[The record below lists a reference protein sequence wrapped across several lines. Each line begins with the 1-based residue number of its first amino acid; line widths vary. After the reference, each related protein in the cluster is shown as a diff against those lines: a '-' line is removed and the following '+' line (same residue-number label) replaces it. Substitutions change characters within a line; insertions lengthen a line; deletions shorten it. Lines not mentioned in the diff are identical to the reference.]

1 MPRHPPNTAAA
12 PGAGAEPGAGIEP
25 GDKGLPDP
33 EVCRQARLAR
43 DPRFDG
49 EFFLAVRTTGIYCRP
64 VCPAR
69 PPAEKN
75 VRYYRSPAQAARD
88 GYRPCLRCR
97 PESAPGSPAWQ
108 GTATTV
114 QRALQ
119 LIRQGALEQG
129 TLAGLA
135 DRLGIGERYLRK
147 LFERELGVSPQ
158 AVALNQRLLFARKL
172 LAETRMPVTDI
183 AFAAG
188 FGSVR
193 RFNSAVKTQFRQTP
207 GELRRRPGP
216 AGGDRGI
223 RLQLQYRPPYD
234 WEGVLGFFRRHA
246 IAGVESVD
254 EGCYR
259 RNLLLGGRPASVRVR
274 PVTGRNALELELHA
288 VDHGLLMPV
297 VAGVRRMFDLDA
309 NPAAIAATLG
319 RDPSLA
325 PLLRAFPG
333 IRAPGAWSLYESAVR
348 AVIGQQVSTL
358 AARGICA
365 RLAAATSEDPEHLVF
380 PPARALASLG
390 DSHFP
395 MPGRRRETLRGLCL
409 QFSGREELLDL
420 ESLASTPGIGPWTLA
435 MVAMRGAG
443 DPDAFPTRDLGL
455 ERAWEG
461 IAASGPALREQTAL
475 WRPWRSYAANL
486 LWRSYSQ

>member
-1 MPRHPPNTAAA
+1 MRTPPARPDPSHDVASADGTGACADAA
-12 PGAGAEPGAGIEP
+12 
-25 GDKGLPDP
+25 GLP
-33 EVCRQARLAR
+33 EREICHQARLAR

-64 VCPAR
+64 ICPAR
-69 PPAEKN
+69 APAEKN

-119 LIRQGALEQG
+119 LIRQGALDRG
-129 TLAGLA
+129 NLASLA

-158 AVALNQRLLFARKL
+158 AVAVNQRLLFARKL
-172 LAETRMPVTDI
+172 LAETRLPVTQI

-188 FGSVR
+188 FRSVR
-193 RFNSAVKTQFRQTP
+193 RFNSAVQAQFRQTP
-207 GELRRRPGP
+207 GELRRSP
-216 AGGDRGI
+216 ARAGGI

-234 WEGVLGFFRRHA
+234 WVGVIGFFTRHA
-246 IAGVESVD
+246 IAGVETVTAD
-254 EGCYR
+254 CYR
-259 RNLLLGGRPASVRVR
+259 RNLILGGRPAHFEVR
-274 PVTGRNALELELHA
+274 PAARRDALELELHA
-288 VDHGLLMPV
+288 ADHSRLMPV
-297 VAGVRRMFDLDA
+297 VAAVRRMFDLDA
-309 NPAAIAATLG
+309 NPAAIADTLG

-325 PLLRAFPG
+325 PLLARFPG
-333 IRAPGAWSLYESAVR
+333 IRAPGAWSLYESSVR
-348 AVIGQQVSTL
+348 AIVGQQVSTL
-358 AARGICA
+358 AARGIIS
-365 RLAAATSEDPEHLVF
+365 RLAAATSADQDHRVF
-380 PPARALASLG
+380 PPAGALAVLD

-395 MPGRRRETLRGLCL
+395 MPGRRRETLRGICR
-409 QFSGREELLDL
+409 QFAASEDLLDL
-420 ESLASTPGIGPWTLA
+420 DTLAAAAGVGPWTVA
-435 MVAMRGAG
+435 MVTMRGAG
-443 DPDAFPTRDLGL
+443 DPDAFPQRDLGL
-455 ERAWEG
+455 EKAWQG
-461 IAASGPALREQTAL
+461 IAPNGLSLKDRAPL

>member
-1 MPRHPPNTAAA
+1 MSMNSATISPDTNTPAS
-12 PGAGAEPGAGIEP
+12 
-25 GDKGLPDP
+25 PDP
-33 EVCRQARLAR
+33 AALLNPDICRQARLSR

-64 VCPAR
+64 ICPAR

-75 VRYYRSPAQAARD
+75 VSYYRSSAEAARD

-97 PESAPGSPAWQ
+97 PESAPSSPAWQ

-119 LIRQGALEQG
+119 LIQLGALNTG
-129 TLAGLA
+129 TLAQLA
-135 DRLGIGERYLRK
+135 ERLGIGERYLRK

-158 AVALNQRLLFARKL
+158 AIALNQRLLFARKL
-172 LAETRMPVTDI
+172 LAETPMTVTDI

-193 RFNSAVKTQFRQTP
+193 RFNSAIKAQFRQTP
-207 GELRRRPGP
+207 GDLRRRPGRVI
-216 AGGDRGI
+216 ASGGI

-234 WEGVLGFFRRHA
+234 WTGVLNFFSRHA
-246 IAGVESVD
+246 VAGVEAVD
-254 EGCYR
+254 DSGYHRKVFLAGC
-259 RNLLLGGRPASVRVR
+259 PATIAVR
-274 PVTGRNALELELHA
+274 PVPGRDALELELHTE
-288 VDHGLLMPV
+288 DHSLLMPV
-297 VAGVRRMFDLDA
+297 VASVRRMFDLDA
-309 NPAAIAATLG
+309 NPWAIAETLG

-325 PLLRAFPG
+325 PLLRAYPG
-333 IRAPGAWSLYESAVR
+333 IRAPGSWSFYESAIR
-348 AVIGQQVSTL
+348 AIIGQQVSTV
-358 AARGICA
+358 AARSICG
-365 RLAAATSEDPEHLVF
+365 RLAAATSEDPDHMVF
-380 PPARALASLG
+380 PSASTLSALD

-395 MPGRRRETLRGLCL
+395 MPGRRRETLRQLCD
-409 QFSGREELLDL
+409 QYGGREDTLDL
-420 ESLASTPGIGPWTLA
+420 TALAATKGVGPWTLA

-455 ERAWEG
+455 ENAWREVGNNKEG
-461 IAASGPALREQTAL
+461 KLPEHALS

-486 LWRSYSQ
+486 LWRSL